1 MDFSMIKGL
10 QLPKLDLRNIEWP
23 RFDFSGIQWPKM
35 PKLRIGDAVARLPI
49 VQGGMGVGISLSG
62 LASAVANEGGIGV
75 IAANSIGMLDPE
87 YYKKNKDANS
97 IILRKEI
104 RKAKQKTTGLIG
116 VNIMVAVDDYPDLLR
131 VCMEEQIDFA
141 FLGAGLPI
149 KGIPIEDLRA
159 SGLKVIPIV
168 SSARAAG
175 LIFKSW
181 SKKYNDI
188 PDAVVVEGPK
198 AGGHLGFKAEQIDDP
213 DFALEQ
219 ILPGVVDVIK
229 TFEDKYRRTIPVI
242 AAGGVYTGDDIYK
255 VFKLGAS
262 GVQMGTRFVATH
274 ECDANIRFKE
284 SYVACREDDIEII
297 KSPVGLPGRAI
308 RNNFLKDIAAGKKIG
323 FKCAWRC
330 LKSCDI
336 KSARYC
342 ISLALDN
349 ARQGILDKGFAFA
362 GSNAFRVD
370 KIVSVNELLQ
380 ELIAQYQYAEEKGAS
395 KLKDEYDK
403 ALERLVSLKEEYV
416 LAAKNGLNSFKE
428 DYERSLEKGA
438 ELFREEYLK
447 TMDKIDLLKADY
459 QNAVDRANRLK
470 AELVELFEQYSLFDK
485 IQIEGTCQEP
495 CR

>member
-1 MDFSMIKGL
+1 
-10 QLPKLDLRNIEWP
+10 
-23 RFDFSGIQWPKM
+23 
-35 PKLRIGDAVARLPI
+35 
-49 VQGGMGVGISLSG
+49 MGVGISLSG

-87 YYKKNKDANS
+87 YYAKNKDANA

-104 RKAKQKTTGLIG
+104 RKAQAKTSGLIG

-131 VCMEEQIDFA
+131 VAIEEKINMV

-149 KGIPIEDLRA
+149 KGIPVEDLRA
-159 SGLKVIPIV
+159 AGVKVIPIV

-181 SKKYNDI
+181 SKKYEDI

-198 AGGHLGFKAEQIDDP
+198 AGGHLGFKAEQIEDP
-213 DFALEQ
+213 NFALER
-219 ILPGVVDVIK
+219 ILPEVVAEIK
-229 TFEDKYRRTIPVI
+229 TFEGKYHRTIPVI
-242 AAGGVYTGDDIYK
+242 AAGGVFTGADIYK

-274 ECDANIRFKE
+274 ECDANIKFKE

-308 RNNFLKDIAAGKKIG
+308 RNSFLKDIAAGKKIG

-330 LKSCDI
+330 LKSCDL
-336 KSARYC
+336 KNARYC

-362 GSNAFRVD
+362 GSNAYRVD

-380 ELIAQYQYAEEKGAS
+380 ELINQYQHAEEKGAS

-403 ALERLVSLKEEYV
+403 ALVKLVSLKEEYV
-416 LAAKNGLNSFKE
+416 IAAKNGLSSLKDE
-428 DYERSLEKGA
+428 YERGIEKGA

-459 QNAVDRANRLK
+459 QNAVDKANLLK
-470 AELVELFEQYSLFDK
+470 AELVEMFEQYSLFDK

>member
-1 MDFSMIKGL
+1 MDFSMLKRL
-10 QLPKLDLRNIEWP
+10 QIPKLDLRNIEWP

-87 YYKKNKDANS
+87 YYAKNKDANA
-97 IILRKEI
+97 IILRREI
-104 RKAKQKTTGLIG
+104 RKAQAKTAGLLG
-116 VNIMVAVDDYPDLLR
+116 VNIMVAVDDYPDLVR
-131 VCMEEQIDFA
+131 VAIEEKIDMI

-149 KGIPIEDLRA
+149 KGIPVEDLRA
-159 SGLKVIPIV
+159 AGVKVIPII

-181 SKKYNDI
+181 SKKYKDV

-213 DFALEQ
+213 DFALER
-219 ILPGVVDVIK
+219 ILPEVVAEIK

-242 AAGGVYTGDDIYK
+242 AAGGVFSGADIYQ
-255 VFKLGAS
+255 VFKLGAG

-284 SYVACREDDIEII
+284 SYVACREEDIEII

-308 RNNFLKDIAAGKKIG
+308 RNSFLKDIAAGKKMG

-336 KSARYC
+336 KNARYC

-380 ELIAQYQYAEEKGAS
+380 ELIYQYQYAEEKGAS
-395 KLKDEYDK
+395 YLRDEYEK
-403 ALERLVSLKEEYV
+403 ALEKLISLKEEY
-416 LAAKNGLNSFKE
+416 LITTKTSLSSLKD
-428 DYERSLEKGA
+428 DYDRGMERGA
-438 ELFREEYLK
+438 ELFRQEYLK
-447 TMDKIDLLKADY
+447 TVDKINLLKADY
-459 QNAVDRANRLK
+459 QNAVDKANRLK
-470 AELVELFEQYSLFDK
+470 AELFELFEQYSLFDK
-485 IQIEGTCQEP
+485 LQIEGTCQEP

>member
-159 SGLKVIPIV
+159 SGVKVIPIV

>member
-49 VQGGMGVGISLSG
+49 IQGGMGVGISLSG
-62 LASAVANEGGIGV
+62 LASAVANAGGIGV
-75 IAANSIGMLDPE
+75 IAAN
-87 YYKKNKDANS
+87 
-97 IILRKEI
+97 KEI
-104 RKAKQKTTGLIG
+104 RKAQKLTSGLLG
-116 VNIMVAVDDYPDLLR
+116 VNIMVAVDDYPDLVR
-131 VCMEEQIDFA
+131 VAIEEKIDMV

-149 KGIPIEDLRA
+149 KGIPVEDLRA
-159 SGLKVIPIV
+159 AGVKVVPIV
-168 SSARAAG
+168 SSARAAA

-181 SKKYNDI
+181 SKKYRDI

-213 DFALEQ
+213 DFALEK
-219 ILPGVVDVIK
+219 ILPDVVAEIK
-229 TFEDKYRRTIPVI
+229 AFEGKYHRTIPVI
-242 AAGGVYTGDDIYK
+242 AAGGVFTGADIYK

-284 SYVACREDDIEII
+284 SYVSCREDDIEII

-308 RNNFLKDIAAGKKIG
+308 RNSFLKNVAAGKKMG

-330 LKSCDI
+330 LKSCDL
-336 KSARYC
+336 KNARYC

-380 ELIAQYQYAEEKGAS
+380 ELINQYQLAEEKGAS

-403 ALERLVSLKEEYV
+403 ALEKLVSLKEEYV
-416 LAAKNGLNSFKE
+416 IAAKNGLNSLKD
-428 DYERSLEKGA
+428 DYERGIEKGA

-459 QNAVDRANRLK
+459 QNAVDKANRLK

-485 IQIEGTCQEP
+485 LQIEGTCQEP

>member
-1 MDFSMIKGL
+1 
-10 QLPKLDLRNIEWP
+10 
-23 RFDFSGIQWPKM
+23 
-35 PKLRIGDAVARLPI
+35 
-49 VQGGMGVGISLSG
+49 
-62 LASAVANEGGIGV
+62 
-75 IAANSIGMLDPE
+75 
-87 YYKKNKDANS
+87 
-97 IILRKEI
+97 
-104 RKAKQKTTGLIG
+104 
-116 VNIMVAVDDYPDLLR
+116 
-131 VCMEEQIDFA
+131 
-141 FLGAGLPI
+141 
-149 KGIPIEDLRA
+149 
-159 SGLKVIPIV
+159 
-168 SSARAAG
+168 
-175 LIFKSW
+175 
-181 SKKYNDI
+181 
-188 PDAVVVEGPK
+188 VVVEGPK
-198 AGGHLGFKAEQIDDP
+198 AGGHLGFKADQIDDP
-213 DFALEQ
+213 DFALER
-219 ILPGVVDVIK
+219 ILPGVVAEIK

-242 AAGGVYTGDDIYK
+242 AAGGVFTGADIYK

-308 RNNFLKDIAAGKKIG
+308 RNSFLKDIAAGKKIG

-330 LKSCDI
+330 LKSCDL
-336 KSARYC
+336 KNARYC

-362 GSNAFRVD
+362 GSNAYRVD

-380 ELIAQYQYAEEKGAS
+380 ELINQYQHAEEKGAS

-403 ALERLVSLKEEYV
+403 ALVKLVSLKEEYV
-416 LAAKNGLNSFKE
+416 IAAKNGLSSLKDE
-428 DYERSLEKGA
+428 YERGIEKGA

-459 QNAVDRANRLK
+459 QNAVDKANLLK
-470 AELVELFEQYSLFDK
+470 AELVEMFEQYSLFDK

>member
-1 MDFSMIKGL
+1 MDFSIIKRL
-10 QLPKLDLRNIEWP
+10 QVPKLDLGNIDWP

-35 PKLRIGDAVARLPI
+35 PKLRIGDAVAQLPI

-87 YYKKNKDANS
+87 YYAKNKDANA
-97 IILRKEI
+97 IILRREI
-104 RKAKQKTTGLIG
+104 RKAREKTAGLIG
-116 VNIMVAVDDYPDLLR
+116 VNIMVAVDDYQDLLR
-131 VCMEEQIDFA
+131 VAIEEKIDLV

-149 KGIPIEDLRA
+149 KGIPVEDLRA
-159 SGLKVIPIV
+159 AGVKVVPIV

-198 AGGHLGFKAEQIDDP
+198 AGGHLGFKADQIDDP
-213 DFALEQ
+213 DFALEK
-219 ILPGVVDVIK
+219 ILPGVVTQVK
-229 TFEDKYRRTIPVI
+229 TFEDKYQRTVPVI
-242 AAGGVYTGDDIYK
+242 AAGGIFSGADIYK
-255 VFKLGAS
+255 IFKLGAS

-284 SYVACREDDIEII
+284 SYVACRKEDIEII

-308 RNNFLKDIAAGKKIG
+308 RNKFLEDIAAGKKMG

-336 KSARYC
+336 KNARYC

-349 ARQGILDKGFAFA
+349 ARQGILDKGFAFT

-370 KIVSVNELLQ
+370 KIVAVKELLQ
-380 ELIAQYQYAEEKGAS
+380 ELIVQYQQAEEKGAS
-395 KLKDEYDK
+395 NIRDEYEK
-403 ALERLVSLKEEYV
+403 ALEKLISLKEEYFI
-416 LAAKNGLNSFKE
+416 AMKKGLGSLKDE
-428 DYERSLEKGA
+428 YERGIEKGA
-438 ELFREEYLK
+438 VLFREEYLK
-447 TMDKIDLLKADY
+447 TMDKISLVKAEY
-459 QNAVDRANRLK
+459 KNAVEKANQLK
-470 AELVELFEQYSLFDK
+470 DELVELFEQYSLFDK
-485 IQIEGTCQEP
+485 LQIEGSCKEP

>member
-1 MDFSMIKGL
+1 MDLNMIKGL
-10 QLPKLDLRNIEWP
+10 QLPKLDLRNLEWP

-35 PKLRIGDAVARLPI
+35 PKLRIGDAIAGLPI

-87 YYKKNKDANS
+87 YYAKNKDANS
-97 IILRKEI
+97 IILRREI
-104 RKAKQKTTGLIG
+104 RRAKEKTRGLIG
-116 VNIMVAVDDYPDLLR
+116 VNIMVAVDDYPDLLK
-131 VCMEEQIDFA
+131 VCMEEKIDFA

-149 KGIPIEDLRA
+149 KGIPIEDIRA

-213 DFALEQ
+213 DFALER
-219 ILPGVVDVIK
+219 ILPGVLAQIK
-229 TFEDKYRRTIPVI
+229 TFEEKYRRTIPVI
-242 AAGGVYTGDDIYK
+242 AAGGVFTGDDIYK

-284 SYVACREDDIEII
+284 SYLACREEDIEII

-308 RNNFLKDIAAGKKIG
+308 RNGFLEDIAAGKKIG

-336 KSARYC
+336 KNARYC

-395 KLKDEYDK
+395 RLKDEYDK
-403 ALERLVSLKEEYV
+403 ALERLVALKAEYV
-416 LAAKNGLNSFKE
+416 LAAKNGLSSLKE

-438 ELFREEYLK
+438 ELFREEFLK
-447 TMDKIDLLKADY
+447 TMNKIDLLKADY
-459 QNAVDRANRLK
+459 QSAVDKANRLK
-470 AELVELFEQYSLFDK
+470 AELFELFEQYSLFDK
-485 IQIEGTCQEP
+485 IQIEGTCREP